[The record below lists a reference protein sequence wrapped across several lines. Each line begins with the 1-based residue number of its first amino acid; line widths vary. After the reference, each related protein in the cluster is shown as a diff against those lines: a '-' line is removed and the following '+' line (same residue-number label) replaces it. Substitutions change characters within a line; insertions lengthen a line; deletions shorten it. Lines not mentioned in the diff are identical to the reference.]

1 MVTKRPFVQ
10 RLTLLLA
17 AAAWLLAFGCGPLM
31 SIHVLS
37 EHMCSE
43 AAQSVSDEHDDH
55 GDDHG
60 HPTPRTLIG
69 RRPSPT
75 SSVGASL
82 ALPCVPATA
91 SLFTAEYF
99 RVVVHDVTRSAIGL
113 HLARSPVLRI

>member
-1 MVTKRPFVQ
+1 MVTKRPVFQ
-10 RLTLLLA
+10 RMTLLLA
-17 AAAWLLAFGCGPLM
+17 AAAWLLALGYGPVM

-43 AAQSVSDEHDDH
+43 EAQSVSDEHDDH

-60 HPTPRTLIG
+60 HPTPHTLLG
-69 RRPSPT
+69 RRPSPN

-82 ALPCVPATA
+82 ALPCVPALA
-91 SLFTAEYF
+91 SLFAAEDF
-99 RVVVHDVTRSAIGL
+99 RVVAQDVTRFLIDL